1 MLEDGIEFNL
11 PKNRS
16 SVIKVV
22 GVGGGG
28 SNAVNH
34 MSNVGVNGV
43 DFIVCNT
50 DAQALYHSPVANK
63 VQLGVS
69 LTEGLGAGADPEI
82 GRDAA
87 RESLAEITRIL
98 ETGTKMCFVTA
109 GMGGGTGTG
118 AAPVIAKA
126 AKEMGILTIGII
138 TSPFSFEG
146 NIRAKQA
153 ENGIREMREATD
165 SLIVINNDKLR
176 QVYGDL
182 GFRNAFAKADEV
194 LAGAAKGIAEV
205 ITNHYT
211 QNIDLRDAKTV
222 LENSG
227 SALFGTGEGEG
238 PNRAAD
244 AIAAALDSPLLN
256 DNHIKGAKNVLLL
269 LTSGSGSDEVTID
282 EIGEIT
288 DHIQREAGGNANV
301 IMGIGAE
308 EEIGSRITCTIVAT
322 GFPTGT
328 RVLPT
333 DKLEVVVHDLKETE
347 EVEETAAP
355 VAEIA
360 EAAPEVEAPEVKAPV
375 ENERIVMD
383 LGMEEEDSLFADPT
397 PVAEEVPT
405 EEAAIAEVPTNEAPM
420 AEVEIPVE
428 SETTFE
434 VEPTF
439 EEEAPAMPVAE
450 IQHIEEEP
458 AFEVEQSFEA
468 EAEASEFEAE
478 AKAETVAMATE
489 EINPNAGFPQ
499 MPEEDESVFDQSMS
513 DEPTDE
519 EATVHVLEWDLS
531 EDEGIE
537 AETEVEAEMEAEASD
552 SEMIAEH
559 HEVEQG
565 VFDKAATDDVVAE
578 ENHTPLEAPTWD
590 LFGALEDDAE
600 EIELTIVDE
609 EESEVVEDASPVM
622 REDDAFDQP
631 APPQMEKPQGMIQN
645 AGHTEH
651 IPQALETPI
660 TEPKQDE
667 FEAAVNLEVENEDA
681 GHTTF
686 TLDDIDGDGF
696 ALDMEETTGMVSGPS
711 QDAPAEETSY
721 DPFEMSLTE
730 VPNLQSKAEQETIE
744 HSFKVPSVEFEK
756 EELVAPTEVM
766 DSEAQDPDLHF
777 EIKQAPVEKA
787 PAVAPAPQ
795 KSLPKTDEM
804 DVPLSELPKRTLN
817 DMPSKVQDRISRLQ
831 SFQYKFKANQ
841 QNLNDAERIPAYMRQ
856 GMDVDLPS
864 KSDEQPSN
872 IGVDSEGNLRTN
884 NSFLHDNVD

>member
-1 MLEDGIEFNL
+1 MLEDGIQFNL

-50 DAQALYHSPVANK
+50 DAQALYHSPVVNK

-98 ETGTKMCFVTA
+98 ETGTKMAFITA

-146 NIRAKQA
+146 NMRAAQA
-153 ENGIREMREATD
+153 EEGIREMRAATD

-227 SALFGTGEGEG
+227 SALFGTGEAEG
-238 PNRAAD
+238 PNRASE
-244 AIAAALDSPLLN
+244 AINAALDSPLLN
-256 DNHIKGAKNVLLL
+256 DNHIKGAKNILLL
-269 LTSGSGSDEVTID
+269 LTSGNGSDEVTID

-301 IMGIGAE
+301 IMGIGGQ
-308 EEIGSRITCTIVAT
+308 EEIGSRITCTIIAT

-333 DKLEVVVHDLKETE
+333 DKVQKVIHDLKENEEHTE
-347 EVEETAAP
+347 EIPAEATAPAP
-355 VAEIA
+355 VAEPVEERVILDLGMDEQDA
-360 EAAPEVEAPEVKAPV
+360 AVFQDPTPSFEQEAPISLDTPLEETTAAAPEAEAVEEALEVTEEQEQV
-375 ENERIVMD
+375 E
-383 LGMEEEDSLFADPT
+383 LA
-397 PVAEEVPT
+397 T
-405 EEAAIAEVPTNEAPM
+405 EEADVH
-420 AEVEIPVE
+420 
-428 SETTFE
+428 S
-434 VEPTF
+434 
-439 EEEAPAMPVAE
+439 
-450 IQHIEEEP
+450 
-458 AFEVEQSFEA
+458 
-468 EAEASEFEAE
+468 
-478 AKAETVAMATE
+478 
-489 EINPNAGFPQ
+489 GFPQ
-499 MPEEDESVFDQSMS
+499 MPEEDEAAFEQSL
-513 DEPTDE
+513 TDE
-519 EATVHVLEWDLS
+519 DPAETPMVHVLEWDLE
-531 EDEGIE
+531 EDVEE
-537 AETEVEAEMEAEASD
+537 AAPAAEA
-552 SEMIAEH
+552 AP
-559 HEVEQG
+559 
-565 VFDKAATDDVVAE
+565 VAE
-578 ENHTPLEAPTWD
+578 EITATETPVAQTPALETPDETETETPAIENEYSPLEAQTLD
-590 LFGALEDDAE
+590 LFGALEDDGEE
-600 EIELTIVDE
+600 EIELMIVDE
-609 EESEVVEDASPVM
+609 DDVEETPVSTSPLI
-622 REDDAFDQP
+622 ENDEAFDQP
-631 APPQMEKPQGMIQN
+631 APAKMEQPQGMIQKDQRL
-645 AGHTEH
+645 EM
-651 IPQALETPI
+651 PEALETPLDVVP
-660 TEPKQDE
+660 EQDSQQE
-667 FEAAVNLEVENEDA
+667 VNTPSAQIQEESVQ
-681 GHTTF
+681 TF

-696 ALDMEETTGMVSGPS
+696 TLELDTTPGMVGTPEVSA
-711 QDAPAEETSY
+711 DETESEAF
-721 DPFEMSLTE
+721 DPFEMSLNE
-730 VPNLQSKAEQETIE
+730 MPDLRAKQEQETIE
-744 HSFKVPSVEFEK
+744 QSFTVPSVEFEK
-756 EELVAPTEVM
+756 EELVAPVQTIEG
-766 DSEAQDPDLHF
+766 EFEKDPDLHF
-777 EIKQAPVEKA
+777 EIKEAPVKA
-787 PAVAPAPQ
+787 EAPAPEVA
-795 KSLPKTDEM
+795 PKAMPSTDDM
-804 DVPLSELPKRTLN
+804 DVPLSELPQRNLN
-817 DMPSKVQDRISRLQ
+817 DMPSKVKDRISRLQ

-856 GMDVDLPS
+856 GMDVDLPN

-872 IGVDSEGNLRTN
+872 IGVDAEGNLRTN